1 MKRQIRY
8 GMWES
13 NSSSSHVIV
22 VTKNDHILTQDD
34 IATSYKDYQEDEL
47 KEYIYINKK
56 GEWDVYGELYFG
68 RGFKVMSSLEDK
80 VEYAIAEYCG
90 KYSDYTDEEK
100 SQKLNEIQ
108 SILASVIPGLTGI
121 DIPKEY
127 EDAYEDLEGNELDPD
142 DVLENW
148 EVNRQSAMRHFYIRD
163 GKKHPAKLCGSW
175 ETLRIGGI
183 DHQSMGLLPQFLI
196 TEGIT
201 LKDFLLNKKY
211 VVVEDSDEL
220 NYFDEL
226 KQSGL
231 FNKDNIV
238 KEYTAWQAYQDSKK
252 IDPELKEWLDEQGYL
267 KEEDDDEETN

>member
-13 NSSSSHVIV
+13 NSSSSHCML

-34 IATSYKDYQEDEL
+34 ITISYKDYQEDES

-68 RGFKVMSSLEDK
+68 RGFKVMSSLENK
-80 VEYAIAEYCG
+80 AEYAIAEYCG

-100 SQKLNEIQ
+100 TQKLNEIQ

-121 DIPKEY
+121 DIPKKY
-127 EDAYEDLEGNELDPD
+127 EDMYEDLDGKELDPD
-142 DVLENW
+142 DVLEDW
-148 EVNRQSAMRHFYIRD
+148 EVNSQSAMRHFYIRD
-163 GKKHPAKLCGSW
+163 GKKHPAKICGSW
-175 ETLRIGGI
+175 ETPGIGGI

-220 NYFDEL
+220 NYLDEL

-238 KEYTAWQAYQDSKK
+238 KEYTAWQAYQDNKK
-252 IDPELKEWLDEQGYL
+252 LDPEYAAWLKEQ
-267 KEEDDDEETN
+267 EENNDEETD

>member
-1 MKRQIRY
+1 MKRQIRQ
-8 GMWES
+8 GIFES

-22 VTKNDHILTQDD
+22 VTKNDYILTQDD
-34 IATSYKDYQEDEL
+34 IATSYKDYQEDES

-68 RGFKVMSSLEDK
+68 RGFKVMSSLENK
-80 VEYAIAEYCG
+80 AEYAIAEYCG
-90 KYSDYTDEEK
+90 KYADYTDEEK
-100 SQKLNEIQ
+100 TQKLNEIQ
-108 SILASVIPGLTGI
+108 NILSSVIPGLTGI
-121 DIPKEY
+121 DIPKKY
-127 EDAYEDLEGNELDPD
+127 EDAYEDLEGNELNPD
-142 DVLENW
+142 EVLENW

-163 GKKHPAKLCGSW
+163 GKKHPAKICGSW
-175 ETLRIGGI
+175 EIPGIGGI

-201 LKDFLLNKKY
+201 LKEFLLNKKY

-220 NYFDEL
+220 NYLDEL

-252 IDPELKEWLDEQGYL
+252 IDPELKEWLDEQEKL
-267 KEEDDDEETN
+267 KEEGNDEETD